1 MEAVTS
7 TSVLTG
13 ILGAVALII
22 LQALLHHVWTISSRV
37 YRPASQFAATSAST
51 IYRPAS
57 SRGKLRVLQ
66 LNVWSGSDYAGEL
79 SARTGFSFG
88 FRDTAAYRERR
99 YAALLREVRRV
110 DPDVMCINESMPC
123 FAFAHRLARDTGMDC
138 VASLGIAGLQ
148 FGWLRFPFISEGDA
162 VLAKRALDLQYLGR
176 HRLSGGVC
184 SSSISFNTGD
194 ATQVLGC
201 RIRVPTKDAGE
212 TREVTICATHWQSTV
227 VDDAPTRAHLK
238 RMTVRSTAQPP
249 RTQGERER
257 QGQAAIARGS
267 LQRVQEALDTARFV
281 TRMAGDTPTIL
292 AGDLNSV
299 VGTPEMRIMAAHY
312 FYSADEDLN
321 DAAAAAA
328 VGETGVSQGCTATS
342 ASNGGYT
349 WDPANPNVAMQN
361 EKKAER
367 RRERG
372 SVGESVEAALY
383 DAFEARPSKL
393 DHVLMREAGGK
404 DGRGKKLGGDAGDR
418 ALTAE
423 RASIVMRGGG
433 RGAEKGRKGGKGGKG
448 GKSGGDDEEGVVPSD
463 HYGILVE
470 FNVA

>member
-433 RGAEKGRKGGKGGKG
+433 RGAEKGKG
-448 GKSGGDDEEGVVPSD
+448 GKSGGDGVVPSD
-463 HYGILVE
+463 HYGIVVE
-470 FNVA
+470 FKVA

>member
-1 MEAVTS
+1 METMPS

-13 ILGAVALII
+13 ALGAVVLLL
-22 LQALLHHVWTISSRV
+22 LQALLHHILSIYNGRRV
-37 YRPASQFAATSAST
+37 YRPSSASSS
-51 IYRPAS
+51 AS
-57 SRGKLRVLQ
+57 HAKPTTRGKLRVLQ

-162 VLAKRALDLQYLGR
+162 VLAKRALDLQYVGR

-201 RIRVPTKDAGE
+201 RIRVPTKDAGG

-238 RMTVRSTAQPP
+238 RITVRSIAQPP
-249 RTQGERER
+249 RTQSERER

-267 LQRVQEALDTARFV
+267 LQRVQEALGTARFV
-281 TRMAGDTPTIL
+281 TRMAGNTPTIL
-292 AGDLNSV
+292 AGDLNTV
-299 VGTPEMRIMAAHY
+299 VGTPEMRIMDAHC

-321 DAAAAAA
+321 EAAAAAA
-328 VGETGVSQGCTATS
+328 AALQETGASEGRTATR
-342 ASNGGYT
+342 ASTGGYT

-367 RRERG
+367 RRKSG
-372 SVGESVEAALY
+372 SVGQSVEAALY
-383 DAFEARPSKL
+383 DAFEARPSKI

-433 RGAEKGRKGGKGGKG
+433 RGAEKGRG
-448 GKSGGDDEEGVVPSD
+448 GKSGGDGVVPSD
-463 HYGILVE
+463 HYGIVVE
-470 FNVA
+470 FKVA